1 MNRAMK
7 RGLQAAAVTVLAAM
21 AVAAMVTVGCAGR
34 KAPPPAAKAA
44 AVPPPPESS
53 LPSRV
58 QAVYF
63 PADSRPLD
71 KTSCGAWGEWVICFG
86 PEPPT
91 VAREECQSKTAQPCG
106 RFVMAPL
113 VCRHAEIG
121 ESPCQ
126 LIMTSFPP
134 RKSSRDEACHVVGPP
149 SLRMTI
155 RCPER
160 LRLGDAEVR
169 RQDTP
174 PLAHPAA
181 SPTGP
186 VAAP

>member
-1 MNRAMK
+1 MNRIMK
-7 RGLQAAAVTVLAAM
+7 RGLQAAAVTVLAAL
-21 AVAAMVTVGCAGR
+21 AVAAMGCAGR
-34 KAPPPAAKAA
+34 KAPPPPAKAA
-44 AVPPPPESS
+44 APPAPESP

-91 VAREECQSKTAQPCG
+91 VAREECPSKTAQPCG

-126 LIMTSFPP
+126 LIMTTFPP

-149 SLRMTI
+149 SLLMTI

-181 SPTGP
+181 SPNGP